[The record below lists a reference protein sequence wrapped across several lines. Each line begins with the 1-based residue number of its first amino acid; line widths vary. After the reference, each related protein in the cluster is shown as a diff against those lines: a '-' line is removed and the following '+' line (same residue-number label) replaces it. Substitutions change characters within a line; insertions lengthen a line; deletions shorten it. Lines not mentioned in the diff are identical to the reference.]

1 MSVLLL
7 IFLCFKTSVI
17 SKNHML
23 KTFEPVVENLFH
35 MHIYIIDFG
44 KKKNYS
50 CTKDINS
57 TRIDSSMK
65 QSTLVE
71 Q

>member
-1 MSVLLL
+1 
-7 IFLCFKTSVI
+7 
-17 SKNHML
+17 ML
-23 KTFEPVVENLFH
+23 KTFEPVDENLLH

-57 TRIDSSMK
+57 TRIDLSMM